1 MGVMDRQELLEAR
14 GRLEAFLEPL
24 LLRLGRSER
33 RRWGA
38 LYVQGLLLEG
48 GRKNAAGIAARYG
61 GDVQA
66 LQQFISQSP
75 WDWLTIRRSLASRMM
90 AAASPRGA
98 WIVDD
103 TGFPK
108 KGKHSV
114 GVARQYSG
122 TLGKVGN
129 CQVAVS
135 LNYANED
142 GCFPVNFQLYLPKA
156 WIEDGERRQ
165 KAGVPAD
172 ITFRPKWRIAL
183 ELLDQA
189 REWGLSAEVVTAD
202 AGYGVATEFRR
213 ELESREYRYLM
224 GITKDTTV
232 WTEPPVIKPKP
243 PGHKRRPKGEVTLPK
258 PRQVLEV
265 ARLLPEDA
273 WQDITWREG
282 TKGSLH
288 SRFAA
293 LRVQPAVGYFKGEA
307 KEPVCWLLLEWPLS
321 EGEPVRYW
329 FSNLPET
336 ATLRDLVYWAKIRYF
351 IEQNYQQLKDEL
363 GLDHFEG
370 RSWMGWQ
377 HHVTLTMLAFDFLV
391 LEGFRAKKNFWVDPP
406 TRQTGTATHADPD
419 AGLLPLLPACNHN

>member
-1 MGVMDRQELLEAR
+1 MDKQELLEAR

-24 LLRLGRSER
+24 LLMLGRSER

-66 LQQFISQSP
+66 LQQFINQSP
-75 WDWLTIRRSLASRMM
+75 WDWLAIRRILAGRMM
-90 AAASPRGA
+90 NAASPRGA

-135 LNYANED
+135 LNYATAD
-142 GCFPVNFQLYLPKA
+142 GCFPVDFQLYLPKA
-156 WIEDGERRQ
+156 WVKDVERRQ
-165 KAGVPAD
+165 KAGVPAG
-172 ITFRPKWRIAL
+172 ITFRRKWEIAL

-189 REWGLSAEVVTAD
+189 REWGFSAEVVTAD
-202 AGYGVATEFRR
+202 AGYGVATEFRQG
-213 ELESREYRYLM
+213 LESRKYRYVV
-224 GITKDTTV
+224 GITNDTTV
-232 WTEPPVIKPKP
+232 WTEPPIIKPP
-243 PGHKRRPKGEVTLPK
+243 VYSGRGRRPKGDRTLPK
-258 PRQVLEV
+258 PLQVLEV
-265 ARLLPEDA
+265 ARCLPEDA
-273 WQDITWREG
+273 WQNITWREG
-282 TKGSLH
+282 TKGPRC

-293 LRVQPAVGYFKGEA
+293 VRVQPAIGYHNGQVT
-307 KEPVCWLLLEWPLS
+307 EPVCWLLVEWPLS
-321 EGEPVRYW
+321 EPEPTKYW

-336 ATLRDLVYWAKIRYF
+336 TVLQDLVYWAKIRYF

-370 RSWMGWQ
+370 RSWKGWQ
-377 HHVTLTMLAFDFLV
+377 HHVTLTMMAFDFLV
-391 LEGFRAKKNFWVDPP
+391 LEGFRVKKNFWVDPP
-406 TRQTGTATHADPD
+406 TRQERTPTHADTE
-419 AGLLPLLPACNHN
+419 AGLLPLLFAPNHN

>member
-1 MGVMDRQELLEAR
+1 MGSMDKQELLEAR

-24 LLRLGRSER
+24 LLMLGRSER

-48 GRKNAAGIAARYG
+48 GRKNAAGMAARYG

-75 WDWLTIRRSLASRMM
+75 WDWLTIRRGLAGQMM

-135 LNYANED
+135 LNYATDD
-142 GCFPVNFQLYLPKA
+142 GCFPVDFQLYLPKA
-156 WIEDGERRQ
+156 WIEDAQRRQ
-165 KAGVPAD
+165 KAGIPAD
-172 ITFRPKWRIAL
+172 ITFRPKWQIAL

-202 AGYGVATEFRR
+202 VAYGVATEFRR
-213 ELESREYRYLM
+213 ELESRGYRYLM

-232 WTEPPVIKPKP
+232 WTEPQVSKP
-243 PGHKRRPKGEVTLPK
+243 PGRGRRPKGERRLPK
-258 PRQVLEV
+258 PLQVLEV
-265 ARLLPEDA
+265 ARLLFENA
-273 WQDITWREG
+273 WQNVTWREG
-282 TKGSLH
+282 TKGPLR

-293 LRVQPAVGYFKGEA
+293 VRVQPAIGYFKGQA
-307 KEPVCWLLLEWPLS
+307 KEPVCWLLMEWPISGS
-321 EGEPVRYW
+321 EPSRYW

-336 ATLRDLVYWAKIRYF
+336 TTLRELVHWAKIRYF
-351 IEQNYQQLKDEL
+351 VEQNYQQLKDEL

-370 RSWMGWQ
+370 RSWTGWH
-377 HHVTLTMLAFDFLV
+377 HHVTLTMMAFDFLM

-406 TRQTGTATHADPD
+406 TRQEGNPTHANAE
-419 AGLLPLLPACNHN
+419 AGLLPLLSAFNHNG